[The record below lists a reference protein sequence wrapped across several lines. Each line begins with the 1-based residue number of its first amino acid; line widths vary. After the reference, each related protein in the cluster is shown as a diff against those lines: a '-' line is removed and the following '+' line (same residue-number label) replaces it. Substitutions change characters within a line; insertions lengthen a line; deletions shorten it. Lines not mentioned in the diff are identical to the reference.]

1 MPKIF
6 LGLGSNIGNRE
17 EHISKAIDYIMN
29 ISGIQFLRCSS
40 FYETAPWGKE
50 FQNNFINCVVEISSG
65 IEPEEL
71 FMLFKDIEEKCGRQK
86 REKWSERE
94 IDIDI
99 LFYGDLVFEK
109 DGFNIPHKEICNRNF
124 VLIPMNELEPGLI
137 HPVKKKKIS
146 DILSETGDKLA
157 CKKIIFNQ

>member
-17 EHISKAIDYIMN
+17 EHITKAIDFIKD
-29 ISGIQFLRCSS
+29 ISGVTFLRCSS

-50 FQNNFINCVVEISSG
+50 TQNNFINCVVEISSEIAPG
-65 IEPEEL
+65 NL
-71 FMLFKDIEEKCGRQK
+71 FAILKDIEAKCGRQK

-99 LFYGDLVFEK
+99 LFYGDLVYEK
-109 DGFNIPHKEICNRNF
+109 DGIIIPHKEIRNRNF
-124 VLIPMNELEPGLI
+124 VLIPMNELEPDFL
-137 HPVKKKKIS
+137 HPVTGKIIS
-146 DILSETGDKLA
+146 VILSETGDKLA
-157 CKKIIFNQ
+157 CKKINFN